1 MKYLEQRIEDLEQQV
16 QELKVKLF
24 QKEWKESPKPWEKAA
39 SDYLYNPSLTML
51 SDPDL
56 ETAFA
61 SPWDDSK
68 VYCPQHPIIAHRASK
83 LTSVT
88 EKNVPNSDYYDS
100 YDLPEYYPPYPNILG
115 SWDDQEKN
123 PLDTITVKQPDDSD
137 YEYPGYPNIL
147 GSWDEGSCN
156 QEKNP
161 LDVLEESPTSTN
173 FKKAYEE
180 ITKARKAY
188 DKELNNHFS
197 FSESSECLLNPKK
210 SKKKA

>member
-39 SDYLYNPSLTML
+39 SDYLYNPSLTIL
-51 SDPDL
+51 PEPDL
-56 ETAFA
+56 ETAYA
-61 SPWDDSK
+61 SPWDDSEIK
-68 VYCPQHPIIAHRASK
+68 
-83 LTSVT
+83 
-88 EKNVPNSDYYDS
+88 
-100 YDLPEYYPPYPNILG
+100 
-115 SWDDQEKN
+115 KN

-147 GSWDEGSCN
+147 GSWDEGSC
-156 QEKNP
+156 EKGKNP
-161 LDVLEESPTSTN
+161 LDILEESPTSTN
-173 FKKAYEE
+173 FKKAYEK

-188 DKELNNHFS
+188 DKELNSHFS
-197 FSESSECLLNPKK
+197 FSESSDYLLNSKK

>member
-1 MKYLEQRIEDLEQQV
+1 MKFLEQRIEDLEQQV

-51 SDPDL
+51 SEPEL

-61 SPWDDSK
+61 SPWDVSEIK
-68 VYCPQHPIIAHRASK
+68 
-83 LTSVT
+83 
-88 EKNVPNSDYYDS
+88 
-100 YDLPEYYPPYPNILG
+100 
-115 SWDDQEKN
+115 KN

-147 GSWDEGSCN
+147 GSWDEGSRDDVITSWGFVSKFDKADKDFLN
-156 QEKNP
+156 YLNSDQEKNS
-161 LDVLEESPTSTN
+161 LDILEESPTSTN

-180 ITKARKAY
+180 IAKARKDY

-197 FSESSECLLNPKK
+197 FSESSDCLLNLKK